1 MKKSNCIEFYFDCSS
16 PWTYLAFTEIL
27 PLSQRQNVE
36 IIWKPILVGGVFNSV
51 NQDVYQFRDNPNALK
66 LEYSGNDLNLW
77 AKHRK
82 ISISK
87 PKIFPVNSVKAMRG
101 CLFADQEGCLPNF
114 AKEVFNA
121 YWGLGLDISEESIII
136 KIAENIGLP
145 LKDFTNYIHSQ
156 EAKDLLISNT
166 AELVNRGGFGSPT
179 FFYQEHM
186 FFGNDRLHL
195 LDAVISQNLTAKIN
209 W

>member
-51 NQDVYQFRDNPNALK
+51 NQDVYQFRENPNTLK
-66 LEYSGNDLNLW
+66 LDYSGNDLNLW
-77 AKHRK
+77 AKQRD
-82 ISISK
+82 INISK

-101 CLFADQEGCLPNF
+101 CFFAMQQNCLPLFAQ
-114 AKEVFNA
+114 KVFDA
-121 YWGLGLDISEESIII
+121 YWGRGLDISDESIIME
-136 KIAENIGLP
+136 IAEEAGLSP
-145 LKDFTNYIHSQ
+145 QVFKQYIYSQ
-156 EAKDLLISNT
+156 EAKDLLMSNS
-166 AELVNRGGFGSPT
+166 AQLIEKKGFGSPT
-179 FFYQEHM
+179 FFYRDQI

-195 LDAVISQNLTAKIN
+195 LEEVIRKELL
-209 W
+209 